1 MVTDRQFRRLMRLM
15 KTEQT
20 LAAAAAKASMDEK
33 TARKYRDAGQLPS
46 ELARP
51 HDWRARADAFE
62 AVWPQVRAH
71 LEVNHGLQTKTLFD
85 WLQREH
91 LGRFQEG
98 PPRTPERRIK
108 TWRALE
114 GPAREVMFEQAREPG
129 RPARSDFT
137 HMDKLG
143 VTIGGQPFPHLLYHF
158 TLTCA
163 SPKFGTSMISVT

>member
-33 TARKYRDAGQLPS
+33 TARKYRDAGRLPS

-51 HDWRARADAFE
+51 HDWRTRADAFE

-85 WLQREH
+85 
-91 LGRFQEG
+91 
-98 PPRTPERRIK
+98 PPS
-108 TWRALE
+108 
-114 GPAREVMFEQAREPG
+114 ARPMADGAGSSANISGDSRMVSCARCSGGSRPGAPWKG
-129 RPARSDFT
+129 RPAR
-137 HMDKLG
+137 
-143 VTIGGQPFPHLLYHF
+143 
-158 TLTCA
+158 
-163 SPKFGTSMISVT
+163 